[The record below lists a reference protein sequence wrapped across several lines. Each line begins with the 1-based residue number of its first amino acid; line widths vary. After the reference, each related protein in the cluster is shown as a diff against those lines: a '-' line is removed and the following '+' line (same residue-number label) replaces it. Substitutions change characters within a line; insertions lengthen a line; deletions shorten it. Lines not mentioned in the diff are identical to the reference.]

1 MALRRLLVLVLTLVA
16 VGLGAP
22 AAYACSCAAPP
33 DYATAVAEADVAFT
47 GEVVSVSGNRYGAR
61 VDGVIKGRLPAHVT
75 LHAESRDSASCGRT
89 LQRGPI
95 VYVGT
100 RDLLVAACMSIWT
113 GPHALPV
120 AARAETYAPDPSA
133 PDPGRGRTGPVLL
146 AVAALTVVGVAHR
159 RARRRVAT

>member
-1 MALRRLLVLVLTLVA
+1 MDMVRHGLVLALACVA
-16 VGLGAP
+16 VGVGAP

-61 VDGVIKGRLPAHVT
+61 VDGVIKGRLPPHVT
-75 LHAESRDSASCGRT
+75 LHAESSDSASCGRT
-89 LQRGPI
+89 LDRGPI

-100 RDLLVAACMSIWT
+100 RDLLVAACMSIWN

-120 AARAETYAPDPSA
+120 AARAETYAPDPAA
-133 PDPGRGRTGPVLL
+133 PDPGRSRTRWALL
-146 AVAALTVVGVAHR
+146 ALALVGVVGVATR
-159 RARRRVAT
+159 RAAVTRR